1 MKPEQIFQR
10 FEDFLRSRDL
20 KLTAQR
26 RRILERSFAT
36 HEHFSADEMYAW
48 LKAEPGPR
56 VSRATVYRTLALL
69 QEGAFV
75 EGLDAGRGELVYE
88 HVLGHAHHD
97 HLLCLACGRIVEF
110 QDERIEALQEEA
122 AAKKGFVLVSHDLR
136 LRGYC
141 RTCAAKRARDERRLA
156 ERKVVERGGADA
168 PTAKS
173 AVRALR
179 PRADRARRAGSTGR
193 AGTRGS

>member
-1 MKPEQIFQR
+1 MLARGALACESVGALKPEQIVQR
-10 FEDFLRSRDL
+10 FETFLRSHEL

-26 RRILERSFAT
+26 RRILDRAFET
-36 HEHFSADEMYAW
+36 HEHFSADDLYAW
-48 LKAEPGPR
+48 LKAEPGPH

-69 QEGAFV
+69 QEGGFI

-97 HLLCLACGRIVEF
+97 HLLCLDCGKIEEF
-110 QDERIEALQEEA
+110 HDERIEALQEEA

-141 RTCAAKRARDERRLA
+141 RACAAKRARAGSANGEA
-156 ERKVVERGGADA
+156 EGTDGRQDRPK
-168 PTAKS
+168 
-173 AVRALR
+173 AVRA
-179 PRADRARRAGSTGR
+179 RRS
-193 AGTRGS
+193 GTRGGT

>member
-1 MKPEQIFQR
+1 MLDLDSGALVCEDCPRVKPEQIVQR
-10 FEDFLRSRDL
+10 FETFLRGRDL

-26 RRILERSFAT
+26 RRLLDRSFAT
-36 HEHFSADEMYAW
+36 HEHFSADDMYAW
-48 LKAEPGPR
+48 LKAEPGSR

-69 QEGAFV
+69 QEGGFV

-97 HLLCLACGRIVEF
+97 HLLCLTCGRITEF
-110 QDERIEALQEEA
+110 HDERIEALQEEA

-141 RTCAAKRARDERRLA
+141 RGCASKRAREEA
-156 ERKVVERGGADA
+156 QAGKVAGGK
-168 PTAKS
+168 TAAS
-173 AVRALR
+173 AAR
-179 PRADRARRAGSTGR
+179 PRADRARRT
-193 AGTRGS
+193 GTRGA

>member
-1 MKPEQIFQR
+1 VKPEQIVQR
-10 FEDFLRSRDL
+10 FELFLREHDL

-26 RRILERSFAT
+26 RRILDRSFAT
-36 HEHFSADEMYAW
+36 HEHFSADDMYAW
-48 LKAEPGPR
+48 LKAEPGPH

-69 QEGAFV
+69 QEGGFV

-97 HLLCLACGRIVEF
+97 HLLCLGCGRIAEF
-110 QDERIEALQEEA
+110 HDERIEALQEEA

-141 RTCAAKRARDERRLA
+141 RSCAAKRARDERKA
-156 ERKVVERGGADA
+156 STASGSGAADA
-168 PTAKS
+168 KDP
-173 AVRALR
+173 VRVSR
-179 PRADRARRAGSTGR
+179 PRADRARRT
-193 AGTRGS
+193 GTRGS

>member
-1 MKPEQIFQR
+1 MKQEQIIER
-10 FEDFLRSRDL
+10 FELFLRSHDL
-20 KLTAQR
+20 KLTTQR
-26 RRILERSFAT
+26 RRILDRAFET
-36 HEHFSADEMYAW
+36 HEHFSADELYAW
-48 LKAEPGPR
+48 LKSEPGPH

-69 QEGAFV
+69 LEGGFV

-97 HLLCLACGRIVEF
+97 HLLCLDCGKIEEF

-141 RTCAAKRARDERRLA
+141 RACAAKRARGET
-156 ERKVVERGGADA
+156 
-168 PTAKS
+168 PTGAKS
-173 AVRALR
+173 SSRTKDAA
-179 PRADRARRAGSTGR
+179 RADKPGTERARRSGAR
-193 AGTRGS
+193 LD